1 MPKTKLLVPVDN
13 DVYCLPMST
22 VISLETEKQGT
33 LVHLQNREPLYSKQ
47 RLGQLLEQLEGQ
59 PRFVRIS
66 RSAVINI
73 QYIEKLIK
81 GNETGTVILSNRR
94 VLPISKRRRIEVYA
108 FLDEHL
114 L

>member
-1 MPKTKLLVPVDN
+1 MPKTRLLVPVDN
-13 DVYCLPMST
+13 HVYCLPMSA
-22 VISLETEKQGT
+22 VISLETEGQGT
-33 LVHLQNREPLYSKQ
+33 LVRVQHRAALHSKQ
-47 RLGQLLEQLEGQ
+47 RLGQLSEQLEGQ
-59 PRFVRIS
+59 PRFVRIN

-81 GNETGTVILSNRR
+81 GNETGTVILSDRT
-94 VLPISKRRRIEVYA
+94 VLPISKRRRNEVYA

>member
-1 MPKTKLLVPVDN
+1 MAKTKLLVPVDN
-13 DVYCLPMST
+13 DVYCLAISS
-22 VISLETEKQGT
+22 VISLETDGQGT
-33 LVHLQNREPLYSKQ
+33 LVRIQEREPLHSKQ

-59 PRFVRIS
+59 ARFVRIS

-81 GNETGTVILSNRR
+81 GNETGTVILSDHS
-94 VLPISKRRRIEVYA
+94 VLPISKRRRNEVYA